1 MRLAVSFKLF
11 LYSAL
16 GMVPMQTTTADLGKG
31 NMTPLP
37 QDAYL
42 DSLRDPAVRDL
53 AWVIGAPVLPDAAFP
68 AYTGRVVDDAWC
80 RTQLQTCAPWLA
92 ALDSEPRSLHDFIAA
107 RPTRRL
113 GHYFESLIAFWL
125 AYLPS
130 MQIIA
135 TNLQVKDSQR
145 TLGEYDFLLRDA
157 SADICH
163 WEAAV
168 KFYLQ
173 AEPQAEQHVFIGPGA
188 RDRLDLKLDR
198 VFSRQLKLGYTPAGR
213 EALPPDIALNKAQA
227 FIKGYLFYPLTQTA
241 TTLMSDSNSISKVK
255 QGGDERATKT
265 VHTHGLGASEEANAV
280 SPMKWNWNGATVPGI
295 SGSHLSGWWTRHP
308 VAALPQTWPNTGWM
322 ILPRLR
328 WLAPVRMDGD
338 AIVTGNG
345 VMTNGKMCEM
355 LNQHFADSTESLLV
369 VELKRL
375 ADHSW
380 RETARGFVVHATWP
394 QFDYVRFKTT

>member
-1 MRLAVSFKLF
+1 
-11 LYSAL
+11 
-16 GMVPMQTTTADLGKG
+16 MQTTTADLG
-31 NMTPLP
+31 NMTPPLP
-37 QDAYL
+37 QDSYL
-42 DSLRDPAVRDL
+42 DSLRDPMVRDL

-92 ALDSEPRSLHDFIAA
+92 ALDSQPRSLHDFIAA

-125 AYLPS
+125 AYLPG

-135 TNLQVKDSQR
+135 ANLQVKDAQR

-188 RDRLDLKLDR
+188 QDRLDLKLDR

-213 EALPPDIALNKAQA
+213 EALPPGIVLNKAQA

-241 TTLMSDSNSISKVK
+241 TTFMAGAFMPS
-255 QGGDERATKT
+255 AT
-265 VHTHGLGASEEANAV
+265 A
-280 SPMKWNWNGATVPGI
+280 PGI

-308 VAALPQTWPNTGWM
+308 VAALPQTCPNTGWM

-328 WLAPVRMDGD
+328 WLAPVRMDAD
-338 AIVTGNG
+338 AIAMANTEMCG
-345 VMTNGKMCEM
+345 V
-355 LNQHFADSTESLLV
+355 LNQHFTDSTESLQV

-394 QFDYVRFKTT
+394 QLDQTPGHA

>member
-1 MRLAVSFKLF
+1 MA
-11 LYSAL
+11 
-16 GMVPMQTTTADLGKG
+16 PMQTTTADLGA
-31 NMTPLP
+31 PRP
-37 QDAYL
+37 QDSYL
-42 DSLRDPAVRDL
+42 DSLRDPMVRDL

-68 AYTGRVVDDAWC
+68 AYAGRVVDDAWC
-80 RTQLQTCAPWLA
+80 RTQLQTCTPWLA

-125 AYLPS
+125 AYLPG

-188 RDRLDLKLDR
+188 QDRLGLKLDR

-213 EALPPDIALNKAQA
+213 EALPPGITLNRAQA

-241 TTLMSDSNSISKVK
+241 TTFMPDSNSISKVK
-255 QGGDERATKT
+255 QGGGERATKT
-265 VHTHGLGASEEANAV
+265 VHTHGLGASDLLAGSCPLRSDSVVGGEANAV
-280 SPMKWNWNGATVPGI
+280 SAIKWNWNGVTVPGI

-308 VAALPQTWPNTGWM
+308 VAALPQTWPNTGWI

-328 WLAPVRMDGD
+328 WLAPVRMDAD
-338 AIVTGNG
+338 AIVMANG
-345 VMTNGKMCEM
+345 ETCEV
-355 LNQHFADSTESLLV
+355 LNQHFADSTESLQV
-369 VELKRL
+369 VELKRH

-380 RETARGFVVHATWP
+380 RETARGFVVHVTWP
-394 QFDYVRFKTT
+394 QLDQTPGHL

>member
-1 MRLAVSFKLF
+1 MA
-11 LYSAL
+11 
-16 GMVPMQTTTADLGKG
+16 PMQTTTADLGA
-31 NMTPLP
+31 PRP
-37 QDAYL
+37 QDSYL
-42 DSLRDPAVRDL
+42 DSLRDPMVRDL

-80 RTQLQTCAPWLA
+80 RTQLQTCTPWLA

-125 AYLPS
+125 AYLPG

-198 VFSRQLKLGYTPAGR
+198 VFSRQLQLGYTPAGR
-213 EALPPDIALNKAQA
+213 EALPPGIALNKAQA

-241 TTLMSDSNSISKVK
+241 TTFMPDSNSISKVK

-265 VHTHGLGASEEANAV
+265 VHLARLGAREEANAV

-308 VAALPQTWPNTGWM
+308 VVVLPQTWPNTGWM

-328 WLAPVRMDGD
+328 WLAPVRMDAD
-338 AIVTGNG
+338 AIV
-345 VMTNGKMCEM
+345 MANGKMCGV
-355 LNQHFADSTESLLV
+355 LNQHFADSTESLQV

-394 QFDYVRFKTT
+394 QLDRTTRGHILRHDIFTDIS

>member
-1 MRLAVSFKLF
+1 
-11 LYSAL
+11 
-16 GMVPMQTTTADLGKG
+16 MQTTTADLGTG
-31 NMTPLP
+31 NMTPL
-37 QDAYL
+37 QDSYL
-42 DSLRDPAVRDL
+42 DSLRDPMVRDL

-68 AYTGRVVDDAWC
+68 AYTGHVVDDAWC

-125 AYLPS
+125 AYLPG

-135 TNLQVKDSQR
+135 SNLQVKDSQR
-145 TLGEYDFLLRDA
+145 TLGEYDFILRDA

-188 RDRLDLKLDR
+188 RDRLDLKMDR

-213 EALPPDIALNKAQA
+213 CALPPGIALNRAQA
-227 FIKGYLFYPLTQTA
+227 FIKGYLFYPLTQTGP
-241 TTLMSDSNSISKVK
+241 TIMPNTLMPDSNSISKVK

-265 VHTHGLGASEEANAV
+265 VHLARLGASDLLAGSCPLRSDSVVGGEANAV
-280 SPMKWNWNGATVPGI
+280 SPMKWDWNGATVPGI

-328 WLAPVRMDGD
+328 WLAPVRMDAD
-338 AIVTGNG
+338 AIVMANG
-345 VMTNGKMCEM
+345 EMCGV
-355 LNQHFADSTESLLV
+355 LNQHFADSTESLQV

-380 RETARGFVVHATWP
+380 RETTRGFVVHATWP
-394 QFDYVRFKTT
+394 QLDQTPAKEIGSDS